1 MRKLFM
7 AGLVL
12 SVACATVFAA
22 TSADLIDAVQTKN
35 AAAAIKLLDQKVNVN
50 GTTADGTTALHWAVH
65 NSDIDMVDRLIK
77 AGATVNV
84 KNEFGLSPIIEAT
97 NVGNTAIIEKLLK
110 AGADANTLGA
120 DGMPPLMI
128 IARSANVAAAR
139 LLLDSGANVNFK
151 ESQRSQTPLM
161 WANAQRQPDM
171 VAELVKRGAEVNAR
185 AMVNNTVTASYN
197 PAGFMDWPANVSS
210 EPRAGPRAAG
220 GFTPLLY
227 ATREG
232 CTKCVEALIAGKADL
247 NMTDPESVTPLMM
260 AAWNL
265 HFDTAAVL
273 IKAGAD
279 VNRWDL
285 WGRSALYLTADVNTV
300 PHGGRADRPS
310 LDDTT
315 GLDVIRMLLE
325 AGANPNLQLKL
336 FPPYR
341 NTGNDRG
348 LDGMLTIGTT
358 PLLRAAKA
366 LDAPAVKLLVQHG
379 AKLDIPNNRG
389 ITPVMAAAGMGST
402 DADTRGWYV
411 TDDVEQRSVDTLKI
425 LLDAGA
431 NVNSKGPQGLTPLH
445 EAARWGWNAVVQLL
459 VDRGADLYA
468 KTDSN
473 IDNATRAERGL
484 KTVID
489 SAMGRNGGNSRGGAR
504 IDVHEDTAKLLEELM
519 KKKAAAK

>member
-1 MRKLFM
+1 MRKFLI
-7 AGLVL
+7 AGLV
-12 SVACATVFAA
+12 SSMVCAAAFAA
-22 TSADLIDAVQTKN
+22 TSADLIDAVQTRN
-35 AAAAIKLLDQKVNVN
+35 STAAIKLLDQKVNVN
-50 GTTADGTTALHWAVH
+50 GTSPDGTTALHWAVH
-65 NSDIDMVDRLIK
+65 NADADMVERLIK
-77 AGATVNV
+77 AGAAVNV
-84 KNEFGLSPIIEAT
+84 KNEFGLSPIIEAA
-97 NVGNTAIIEKLLK
+97 NVGNTAIMEKLLK

-139 LLLDSGANVNFK
+139 LLLDHGANVNFK

-161 WANAQRQPDM
+161 WANAQRQPEM
-171 VAELVKRGAEVNAR
+171 VTELVKRGADVNAR
-185 AMVNNTVTASYN
+185 AMVNNTSTASYN
-197 PAGFMDWPANVSS
+197 PAGFMEWPATVSA

-227 ATREG
+227 AAREG
-232 CTKCVEALIAGKADL
+232 CAKCAEALIAGKVDL

-285 WGRSALYLTADVNTV
+285 WGRSALYLIADVNTV

-431 NVNSKGPQGLTPLH
+431 DVNSRDPRGQTPLH
-445 EAARWGWNAVVQLL
+445 AASFWGWNAAVQFLA
-459 VDRGADLYA
+459 DRGAELDVKDRGG
-468 KTDSN
+468 KTP
-473 IDNATRAERGL
+473 
-484 KTVID
+484 ID

-504 IDVHEDTAKLLEELM
+504 IDVHEDTAKLLEELI